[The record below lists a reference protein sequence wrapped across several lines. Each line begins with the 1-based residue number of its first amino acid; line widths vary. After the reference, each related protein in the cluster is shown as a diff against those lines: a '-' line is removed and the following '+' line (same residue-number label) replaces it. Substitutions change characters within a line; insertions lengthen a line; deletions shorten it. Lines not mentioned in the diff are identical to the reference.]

1 MAVDVISSLNTN
13 GSGLNITQLAK
24 DLTQAETSAKRSIV
38 TDRIDKAEVS
48 LSALDRLRTQ
58 FESLDSAVGAAA
70 SASATSITSDN
81 SAIVLTAED
90 TENLVMGDTTI
101 AVEQMAQPQ
110 VLAFGGFSG
119 ETDTLAGGTLVID
132 FGSWDDAEPSA
143 FTADAT
149 KTQQTITIAEGSTLA
164 ELAEQITALD
174 GVAASIID
182 VGDGTFSLGVL
193 TDYGAKNA
201 VRFTATQDDPAST
214 NTAIDVLDM
223 TDQVED
229 VQMQAAM
236 NAQLKVNGI
245 TITRP
250 SNDIDDVIPGVSFTV
265 AGYSDY
271 MATVSVEINTTA
283 AEEAMRGLVDAFNTT
298 LKMLDTMTDRG
309 YAGSAAGDL
318 AGDSAINGLRREF
331 ERSLNQGISG
341 YGDRTYYLS
350 DLGVRTERD
359 GTLTLDTNALEDA
372 MTNSPQI
379 FEAILRD
386 GLSSPTAGVELSGT
400 PGSTAI
406 AGRYSLTRDTVTG
419 TAFVNGI
426 ELVNEGTEDGITTYT
441 ATSGNLRGVS
451 FKLEDGVENAIID
464 FGRSFISNFQDSM
477 DKWLSSSG
485 AISRRENSLG
495 DSISDDSTM
504 LDSIDTAAEAK
515 EAYYLTK
522 FTQMEMVVTTL
533 NNTGDYLESLIDA
546 WNNSNS

>member
-24 DLTQAETSAKRSIV
+24 DLTEAETSAKRSIV

-101 AVEQMAQPQ
+101 VVEQMAQPQ
-110 VLAFGGFSG
+110 VLAFGGFTG

-132 FGSWDDAEPSA
+132 FGSWDDAEPSV

-164 ELAEQITALD
+164 ELADQITALD
-174 GVAASIID
+174 GLAASIID

-193 TDYGAKNA
+193 TDYGSKNA

-229 VQMQAAM
+229 VQMQAAT

-283 AEEAMRGLVDAFNTT
+283 AEEAMQGLVDAFNTT
-298 LKMLDTMTDRG
+298 LKLLDTMTDRG
-309 YAGSAAGDL
+309 YAGSAAGEL

-331 ERSLNQGISG
+331 ERSLNQGITG

-400 PGSTAI
+400 PSSTAI
-406 AGRYSLTRDTVTG
+406 AGRYTLSRDTVTG
-419 TAFVNGI
+419 KAFVDGI

-441 ATSGNLRGVS
+441 ATSGNLRGVT

-477 DKWLSSSG
+477 DKWLGSSG
-485 AISRRENSLG
+485 AMSRRENSIG
-495 DSISDDSTM
+495 NSISDDNVM
-504 LDSIDTAAEAK
+504 LESIDTAAEAK

-546 WNNSNS
+546 WNNSNN

>member
-81 SAIVLTAED
+81 SAIVLTSED

-193 TDYGAKNA
+193 TDYGSKNA

-485 AISRRENSLG
+485 AMSRRENSIG

-504 LDSIDTAAEAK
+504 LDSIDAAAEAK
-515 EAYYLTK
+515 EAYYLTR

-546 WNNSNS
+546 WNNSNN

>member
-58 FESLDSAVGAAA
+58 FENLNSAVGTAA

-81 SAIVLTAED
+81 SAIVLTSED

-149 KTQQTITIAEGSTLA
+149 KTQQTITIAEGTTLA
-164 ELAEQITALD
+164 ELADQITALD

-236 NAQLKVNGI
+236 NAKLKVNGI
-245 TITRP
+245 SITRP

-283 AEEAMRGLVDAFNTT
+283 AEEAMQGLVDAFNTT

-485 AISRRENSLG
+485 AMSRRENSIG

-504 LDSIDTAAEAK
+504 LDSIDAAAEAK
-515 EAYYLTK
+515 EAYYLTR

-546 WNNSNS
+546 WNNSNN

>member
-81 SAIVLTAED
+81 SAIVLTSED

-143 FTADAT
+143 FTADDT

-164 ELAEQITALD
+164 ELADQITALD

-193 TDYGAKNA
+193 TDYGSKNA

-271 MATVSVEINTTA
+271 MATVSGEINTTA

-485 AISRRENSLG
+485 AMSRRENSLG
-495 DSISDDSTM
+495 DSISDDSAM

-515 EAYYLTK
+515 EAYYLTR

-546 WNNSNS
+546 WNNSNN

>member
-81 SAIVLTAED
+81 SAIVLTSED

-193 TDYGAKNA
+193 TDYGSKNA
-201 VRFTATQDDPAST
+201 VRFTATQDDPASP

-331 ERSLNQGISG
+331 ERTLNQGISG

-485 AISRRENSLG
+485 AMSRRENSIG

-504 LDSIDTAAEAK
+504 LDSIDAAAEAK
-515 EAYYLTK
+515 EAYYLTR

-546 WNNSNS
+546 WNNSNN

>member
-81 SAIVLTAED
+81 SAIALTSED

-149 KTQQTITIAEGSTLA
+149 KTQQTITIAEGTTLA
-164 ELAEQITALD
+164 ELADQITALD
-174 GVAASIID
+174 GLAASIID

-283 AEEAMRGLVDAFNTT
+283 AEEAMQGLVDAFNTT

-400 PGSTAI
+400 PGTTAI

-485 AISRRENSLG
+485 AMSRRENSIG

-515 EAYYLTK
+515 EAYYLTR

-546 WNNSNS
+546 WNNSNN

>member
-81 SAIVLTAED
+81 SAIVLTSED

-101 AVEQMAQPQ
+101 AVEQMAQQQ

-149 KTQQTITIAEGSTLA
+149 KTQQTITIAEGTTLA
-164 ELAEQITALD
+164 ELADQITALD
-174 GVAASIID
+174 GLAASIID

-283 AEEAMRGLVDAFNTT
+283 AEEAMQGLVDAFNTT

-400 PGSTAI
+400 PGTTAI

-485 AISRRENSLG
+485 AMSRRENSIG

-504 LDSIDTAAEAK
+504 LDSIDASAEAK
-515 EAYYLTK
+515 EAYYLTR

-546 WNNSNS
+546 WNNSNN

>member
-81 SAIVLTAED
+81 SAIVLTSED

-149 KTQQTITIAEGSTLA
+149 KTQQTITISEGTTLA

-236 NAQLKVNGI
+236 NAKLKVNGI
-245 TITRP
+245 SITRP

-485 AISRRENSLG
+485 AMSRRENSIG

-504 LDSIDTAAEAK
+504 LDSIDAAAEAK
-515 EAYYLTK
+515 EAYYLTR

-546 WNNSNS
+546 WNNSNN

>member
-48 LSALDRLRTQ
+48 LSALGRLRTQ